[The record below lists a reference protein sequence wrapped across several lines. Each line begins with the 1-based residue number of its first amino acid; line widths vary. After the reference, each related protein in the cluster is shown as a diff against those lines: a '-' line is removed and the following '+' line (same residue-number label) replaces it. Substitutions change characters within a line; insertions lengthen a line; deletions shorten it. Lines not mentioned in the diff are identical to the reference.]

1 MSVSFKKN
9 SITIEIHHA
18 STPKYEDLFNL
29 QSNLIRLMQMFDHS
43 NQTQGM
49 EIYTGL
55 ELLHETLIAPDQF
68 KEVQKNLSL

>member
-1 MSVSFKKN
+1 MSATFKKN
-9 SITIEIHHA
+9 SIVIEMHHA
-18 STPKYEDLFNL
+18 SPPKYEDLFNL

-55 ELLHETLIAPDQF
+55 ELLHETLISPDNF
-68 KEVQKNLSL
+68 KEVQKNSSL